1 MAKNLTEVTSNEDAS
16 RVRTASLLSE
26 CFIQGTSCSRE
37 METEFSLLLLST
49 ITLCLF
55 QILLFHRK
63 WPVLSV
69 LHSGPSYRKW
79 RRFRNHHS
87 VYLGSWDCGRNRIV
101 SLSHSTHLV
110 MIVFRAS
117 DDDINLIE
125 NLSSPI
131 LAPFS
136 VCDGCMASLTYLL
149 MYATI
154 RTRVSCKST
163 LYSSC
168 CLLYWGNWK
177 SIPKPRYTQLAI
189 LLAACLHPLLQSIC
203 V

>member
-1 MAKNLTEVTSNEDAS
+1 
-16 RVRTASLLSE
+16 
-26 CFIQGTSCSRE
+26 
-37 METEFSLLLLST
+37 
-49 ITLCLF
+49 
-55 QILLFHRK
+55 
-63 WPVLSV
+63 
-69 LHSGPSYRKW
+69 
-79 RRFRNHHS
+79 
-87 VYLGSWDCGRNRIV
+87 
-101 SLSHSTHLV
+101 

-168 CLLYWGNWK
+168 CLLYWGN
-177 SIPKPRYTQLAI
+177 
-189 LLAACLHPLLQSIC
+189 
-203 V
+203 